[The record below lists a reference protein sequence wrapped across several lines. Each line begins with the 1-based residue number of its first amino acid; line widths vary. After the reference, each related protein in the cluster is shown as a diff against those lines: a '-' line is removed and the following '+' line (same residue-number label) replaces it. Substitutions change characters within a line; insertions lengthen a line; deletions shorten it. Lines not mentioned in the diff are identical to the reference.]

1 MPLATFPVTHKHK
14 SVPAVEPV
22 VSASAISTAMM
33 PTSQR
38 LVYQEPVPI
47 SHLQTQLVRAL
58 LVSSLA
64 SLLFS

>member
-1 MPLATFPVTHKHK
+1 MLQVTFPVTHMRQ
-14 SVPAVEPV
+14 SVHVVEPE
-22 VSASAISTAMM
+22 VSASAISTVMM

-64 SLLFS
+64 SLSFS